1 MNTSTQSTLT
11 PSASPERDVLLSIE
25 GHVATITF
33 CNEARF
39 NAMAYTMWLKLGDY
53 LEGLHHRPEVRVLIL
68 RGVGQKA
75 FVSGADI
82 SEFGEKRND
91 PEQVALYDRA
101 VSRAQGALT
110 DFPRPVVAAI
120 SGICYGGG
128 LGLILACDLRFA
140 APNAKFRMPAAR
152 LGLGYAYT
160 GLKRMVS
167 ILGVAKASEVFFT
180 ASVYTAAQA
189 HALGLV
195 NSLHDDVFEH
205 AQNLAAQIAQ
215 NAPLT
220 IAAAKLAMNTV
231 MAGSDPDQ
239 VARVDQAVK
248 GCFASKDYAEGRAA
262 FAEKRDP
269 VFKGE

>member
-1 MNTSTQSTLT
+1 M
-11 PSASPERDVLLSIE
+11 AID

-39 NAMAYTMWLKLGDY
+39 NAMAYSMWLKLGDY
-53 LEGLHHRPEVRVLIL
+53 LEDLHHRAEVRVVIL
-68 RGVGQKA
+68 RGSGEKA

-101 VSRAQGALT
+101 VSRAQGALS
-110 DFPRPVVAAI
+110 DFPRPVIAAI

-160 GLKRMVS
+160 GLKRMVN

-180 ASVYTAAQA
+180 ANVYPATQA
-189 HALGLV
+189 HGLGLL
-195 NSLHDDVFEH
+195 NSLHDNVFEH
-205 AQNLAAQIAQ
+205 AQTVAHQIAQ

-231 MAGSDPDQ
+231 MAGSDADL
-239 VARVDQAVK
+239 VSRVDQAVTA
-248 GCFASKDYAEGRAA
+248 CFASKDYAEGRAA
-262 FAEKRDP
+262 FAAKRDP

>member
-1 MNTSTQSTLT
+1 MSTPNSTSPNQT
-11 PSASPERDVLLSIE
+11 PNPERDVLL
-25 GHVATITF
+25 GVQGPVATITF

-39 NAMAYTMWLKLGDY
+39 NAMAYSMWLKLGDY
-53 LEGLHHRPEVRVLIL
+53 LEDLHQRPDVRVLIL
-68 RGVGQKA
+68 RGVGEKA

-101 VSRAQGALT
+101 VSRAQGALAA
-110 DFPRPVVAAI
+110 FPRPVIAAI

-160 GLKRMVS
+160 GLKRMVN

-180 ASVYTAAQA
+180 ANVYPATEA

-195 NSLHDDVFEH
+195 NSLHTDVFAH
-205 AQNLAAQIAQ
+205 AKTLAEQIAQ

-231 MAGSDPDQ
+231 MAGSEPHD
-239 VARVDQAVK
+239 VAKVDLAVK
-248 GCFASKDYAEGRAA
+248 ACFASKDYSEGRAA
-262 FAEKRDP
+262 FAQKRDP
-269 VFKGE
+269 IFKGE

>member
-1 MNTSTQSTLT
+1 MSTPNSTSPHQT
-11 PSASPERDVLLSIE
+11 PNPERDVLLGVD

-39 NAMAYTMWLKLGDY
+39 NAMAYSMWLKLGDY
-53 LEGLHHRPEVRVLIL
+53 LEDLHQRPEVRVLIL
-68 RGVGQKA
+68 RGVGEKA

-101 VSRAQGALT
+101 VSRAQGALA
-110 DFPRPVVAAI
+110 DFPRPVIAAI

-160 GLKRMVS
+160 GLKRMVN

-180 ASVYTAAQA
+180 ANVYPAAEA

-195 NSLHDDVFEH
+195 NSLHTDVFAH
-205 AQNLAAQIAQ
+205 AKTLAAQIAQ

-231 MAGSDPDQ
+231 MAGSEPHD
-239 VARVDQAVK
+239 VAKVDLAVK
-248 GCFASKDYAEGRAA
+248 ACFASKDYSEGRAA
-262 FAEKRDP
+262 FAQKRDP
-269 VFKGE
+269 IFKGE

>member
-1 MNTSTQSTLT
+1 MSTPNSTSPNQT
-11 PSASPERDVLLSIE
+11 PNPERDVLLRVQ

-39 NAMAYTMWLKLGDY
+39 NAMAYSMWLKLGDY
-53 LEGLHHRPEVRVLIL
+53 LEDLHQRPDVRVLIL
-68 RGVGQKA
+68 RGVGEKA

-101 VSRAQGALT
+101 VSRAQGALAA
-110 DFPRPVVAAI
+110 FPRPVIAAI

-160 GLKRMVS
+160 GLKRMVN

-180 ASVYTAAQA
+180 ANVYPATEA

-195 NSLHDDVFEH
+195 NSLHTDVFAH
-205 AQNLAAQIAQ
+205 AKTLAEQIAQ

-231 MAGSDPDQ
+231 MAGSEPHD
-239 VARVDQAVK
+239 VAKVDLAVK
-248 GCFASKDYAEGRAA
+248 ACFASKDYSEGRAA
-262 FAEKRDP
+262 FAQKRDP
-269 VFKGE
+269 IFKGE

>member
-1 MNTSTQSTLT
+1 MSTPNSTSPNQT
-11 PSASPERDVLLSIE
+11 PNPERDVLLGVQ

-39 NAMAYTMWLKLGDY
+39 NAMAYSMWLKLGDY
-53 LEGLHHRPEVRVLIL
+53 LEDLHQRPDVRVLIL
-68 RGVGQKA
+68 RGVGEKA

-101 VSRAQGALT
+101 VSRAQGALAA
-110 DFPRPVVAAI
+110 FPRPVIAAI

-160 GLKRMVS
+160 GLKRMVN

-180 ASVYTAAQA
+180 ANVYPATEA

-195 NSLHDDVFEH
+195 NSRHTDVFAH
-205 AQNLAAQIAQ
+205 AKTLAEQIAQ

-231 MAGSDPDQ
+231 MAGSEPHD
-239 VARVDQAVK
+239 VAKVDLAVK
-248 GCFASKDYAEGRAA
+248 ACFASKDYSEGRAA
-262 FAEKRDP
+262 FAQKRDP
-269 VFKGE
+269 IFKGE

>member
-1 MNTSTQSTLT
+1 MSTPNSTSPNQT
-11 PSASPERDVLLSIE
+11 PNPERDVLLGVQ

-39 NAMAYTMWLKLGDY
+39 NAMAYSMWLKLGDY
-53 LEGLHHRPEVRVLIL
+53 LEDLHQRPDVRVLIL
-68 RGVGQKA
+68 RGVGEKA

-101 VSRAQGALT
+101 ISRAQGALAA
-110 DFPRPVVAAI
+110 FPRPVIAAI

-160 GLKRMVS
+160 GLKRMVN

-180 ASVYTAAQA
+180 ANVYPATEA

-195 NSLHDDVFEH
+195 NSLHTDVFAH
-205 AQNLAAQIAQ
+205 AKTLAEQIAQ

-231 MAGSDPDQ
+231 MAGSEPHD
-239 VARVDQAVK
+239 VAKVDLAVK
-248 GCFASKDYAEGRAA
+248 ACFASKDYSEGRAA
-262 FAEKRDP
+262 FAQKRDP
-269 VFKGE
+269 IFKGE

>member
-1 MNTSTQSTLT
+1 MSTSNTDSSTSI
-11 PSASPERDVLLSIE
+11 SNPERDVLLSVE

-39 NAMAYTMWLKLGDY
+39 NAMAYSMWLKLGDY
-53 LEGLHHRPEVRVLIL
+53 LEQLHQRSDVRVLIL
-68 RGVGQKA
+68 RGVGEKA

-91 PEQVALYDRA
+91 PEQVALYDHA
-101 VSRAQGALT
+101 VSRAQGALAE
-110 DFPRPVVAAI
+110 FPRPVIAAI

-140 APNAKFRMPAAR
+140 SHTAKFRMPAAR
-152 LGLGYAYT
+152 LGLGYAYS
-160 GLKRMVS
+160 GLKRMVN

-180 ASVYTAAQA
+180 ANVYPAVEA

-195 NSLHDDVFEH
+195 NSLHTDVFTH
-205 AQNLAAQIAQ
+205 ANTLAQQIAQ

-231 MAGSDPDQ
+231 MAGSDSQD
-239 VARVDQAVK
+239 VAKVDQAVK
-248 GCFASKDYAEGRAA
+248 ACFASKDYLEGRAA
-262 FAEKRDP
+262 FAQKRDP